1 MCFYMEENQSILL
14 IIEFQLDTMR
24 GSIRVRRKEKMSG
37 SLVSQNRKTEIMC
50 ESSPS
55 PAYHQGLPPPP
66 LKHLMNAFFPLCS

>member
-37 SLVSQNRKTEIMC
+37 SLVSQYRKTEITC

-55 PAYHQGLPPPP
+55 PA
-66 LKHLMNAFFPLCS
+66 